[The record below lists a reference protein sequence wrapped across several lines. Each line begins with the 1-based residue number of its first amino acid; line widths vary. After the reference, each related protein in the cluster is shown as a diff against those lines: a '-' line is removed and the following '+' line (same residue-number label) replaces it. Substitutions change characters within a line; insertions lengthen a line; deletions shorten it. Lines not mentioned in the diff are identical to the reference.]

1 MPTKKIT
8 PKLTIPV
15 IPVCKFN
22 EKDIK
27 INMERVSRTLDTCN
41 VLLKFILS
49 ESDIGSHIR
58 NNIIIINIIANMILE
73 PRILS
78 LPYFILLEKLGN
90 FSFKL
95 FLFLE

>member
-1 MPTKKIT
+1 M
-8 PKLTIPV
+8 PV

-22 EKDIK
+22 EKDIR
-27 INMERVSRTLDTCN
+27 INIERVSRTLDTCN

-58 NNIIIINIIANMILE
+58 NKMSIINIIANIILD

-78 LPYFILLEKLGN
+78 LPYFVLLEKVGN